1 MTWDFCYGHGGNEA
15 ESVGSICDQGEG
27 WLYAALRSLTLLSV
41 RGGLATEWK
50 PEEGKREVVTGTRR
64 G

>member
-41 RGGLATEWK
+41 RGGLATE
-50 PEEGKREVVTGTRR
+50 
-64 G
+64 